1 MLDDKVNI
9 LLVDDQPAKLLTYQA
24 ILGDVGENLLTANN
38 ATEALELLLKNDVAV
53 VLIDV
58 YMPDID
64 GFQLAAMIRNHPRF
78 EKTALIFISAILL
91 TDVDRLRG
99 YEMGAVDYVPVPVIP
114 EVLRAKVKVFVEL
127 YRKTRQLEQLNRE
140 LEARVA
146 ERTAAL
152 GASTRQLRQTERL
165 RSLALAAGQMG
176 SWEWNVARGSTAWD
190 QGQCEIFGVDPS
202 TFVPTVDS
210 VRPLIKPGDFEL
222 LERAFRKLS
231 KNANT
236 FQTEFRVQRPNGD
249 VRWCTG
255 TAIANFDEQGRLIW
269 LSGVTADITERK
281 RAEERQILL
290 AEEVDH
296 RARNVVAVVQSIM
309 RLTRADTID
318 DYIGALDG
326 RIGALSNAHRL
337 LASSRWEGADLN
349 RLVDEEFAPYR
360 AGGKERVSVR
370 GPVVVL
376 PPATAQ
382 TIALALHE
390 LATNAAK
397 YGALSKEAGHVDL
410 TWRLS
415 DGRLEL
421 SWKESDGPQIVPP
434 NRRGYGSRA
443 IVAGIERQLG
453 GIVNFDWKTNGL
465 HCTLSVPHDPNKES
479 LRRVQIELSHT
490 ESAPSQD
497 ADPND
502 KRVLL
507 VEDEPLVSMMLAD
520 MLAAF
525 GHKVDGPYNRFSD
538 AMLAAK
544 SNNLQAGIL
553 DVNLG
558 GEKTYAVADILTNR
572 KIPFA
577 FVTGY
582 GPDTIVSEF
591 SHAPVLQKPIEAAK
605 LHALLQQIVRW
616 SPPRQLE
623 RRAPKRVVSALTT
636 TDKTNKKT
644 P

>member
-1 MLDDKVNI
+1 MSEGRVNI
-9 LLVDDQPAKLLTYQA
+9 LLVDDQPAKLLTYRT
-24 ILGDVGENLLTANN
+24 ILEDVGENLLSASN
-38 ATEALELLLKNDVAV
+38 ATEALELLLRHDVAV

-127 YRKTRQLEQLNRE
+127 FRKTRQLEQLNKG

-152 GASTRQLRQTERL
+152 AASTLQLRQSERM

-176 SWEWNVARGSTAWD
+176 SWEWNVSRGSIIWD
-190 QGQCEIFGVDPS
+190 QGQCEIFGVDRS
-202 TFVPTVDS
+202 TFVPTLDS
-210 VRPLIKPGDFEL
+210 VRPLINPEDFEL
-222 LERAFRKLS
+222 LERAFRKIT
-231 KNANT
+231 KATNT
-236 FQTEFRVQRPNGD
+236 FQTEFRVLRPNGD

-255 TAIANFDEQGRLIW
+255 TAAANFDEAGRLVW
-269 LSGVTADITERK
+269 LSGVTADITDRK

-309 RLTRADTID
+309 RLTRADSID
-318 DYIGALDG
+318 EYIGALDG

-337 LASSRWEGADLN
+337 LAGSRWEGADLH
-349 RLVDEEFAPYR
+349 RLVEEEFAPYR
-360 AGGKERVSVR
+360 ASGNERVR
-370 GPVVVL
+370 AGGPIVLL

-397 YGALSKEAGHVDL
+397 YGALSVDPGYVDL
-410 TWRLS
+410 SWRTEAEK
-415 DGRLEL
+415 LEL
-421 SWKESDGPQIVPP
+421 VWTESGGPQISPP
-434 NRRGYGSRA
+434 ERRGYGSRA

-453 GIVNFDWKTNGL
+453 GLVNFDWQADGL
-465 HCTLSVPHDPNKES
+465 RCTLCVPHEGN
-479 LRRVQIELSHT
+479 
-490 ESAPSQD
+490 AD
-497 ADPND
+497 ARNSFKPQLDVTVPLAADAGD

-520 MLAAF
+520 MLSAF
-525 GHKVDGPYNRFSD
+525 GHKVDGPYSRFSD
-538 AMLAAK
+538 AILAAK
-544 SNNLQAGIL
+544 TGNLQAGIL

-558 GEKTYAVADILTNR
+558 GEKTYAVADILTDR

-582 GPDTIVSEF
+582 GPDSIVSAF

-605 LHALLQQIVRW
+605 LHALLQQIVR
-616 SPPRQLE
+616 
-623 RRAPKRVVSALTT
+623 
-636 TDKTNKKT
+636 
-644 P
+644 

>member
-1 MLDDKVNI
+1 MLVDKVNI

-24 ILGDVGENLLTANN
+24 ILGEIGENLLTANN
-38 ATEALELLLKNDVAV
+38 ATEALELLLKNDIAV

-152 GASTRQLRQTERL
+152 AASTRQLRQSERL

-176 SWEWNVARGSTAWD
+176 SWEWNVARGRTTWD
-190 QGQCEIFGVDPS
+190 HGQCEIFGVDRS

-210 VRPLIKPGDFEL
+210 VRPLINPDDFEL

-236 FQTEFRVQRPNGD
+236 FQTEFRVRRSNGEI
-249 VRWCTG
+249 RWCAG
-255 TAIANFDEQGRLIW
+255 TAIANFDERDRLTW

-309 RLTRADTID
+309 RLTRAESID

-326 RIGALSNAHRL
+326 RISALSNAHRL
-337 LASSRWEGADLN
+337 LAGSRWEGADLN

-360 AGGKERVSVR
+360 AGGKDRVSAR
-370 GPVVVL
+370 GPVVML

-397 YGALSKEAGHVDL
+397 YGALSTETGRVDL
-410 TWRLS
+410 TWRLEG
-415 DGRLEL
+415 GRLEL
-421 SWKESDGPQIVPP
+421 SWMESDGPQITPP

-453 GIVNFDWKTNGL
+453 GMVQFDWQTNGL
-465 HCTLSVPHDPNKES
+465 RCTLSIPHDPSKES
-479 LRRVQIELSHT
+479 FRRAPIDLGQT
-490 ESAPSQD
+490 EGAPAQD
-497 ADPND
+497 TDPNE

-520 MLAAF
+520 MLSAF
-525 GHKVDGPYNRFSD
+525 GHKVDGPYNRFTD
-538 AMLAAK
+538 AILAAK

-558 GEKTYAVADILTNR
+558 GEKTYAVADILANR

-591 SHAPVLQKPIEAAK
+591 SHAPVLQKPVEAAK
-605 LHALLQQIVRW
+605 LHALLQQIVR
-616 SPPRQLE
+616 
-623 RRAPKRVVSALTT
+623 
-636 TDKTNKKT
+636 
-644 P
+644 

>member
-1 MLDDKVNI
+1 MLEDKVNI

-24 ILGDVGENLLTANN
+24 ILGEVGENLLSANN

-152 GASTRQLRQTERL
+152 AASTRQLRQSERL

-176 SWEWNVARGSTAWD
+176 SWEWNIARGRTTWD
-190 QGQCEIFGVDPS
+190 HGQCEIFGVDRS
-202 TFVPTVDS
+202 TFVPTVNS
-210 VRPLIKPGDFEL
+210 VRPLINPDDFDL

-236 FQTEFRVQRPNGD
+236 FQTEFRVRRPNGE

-255 TAIANFDEQGRLIW
+255 TAIANFDERDRLTW

-309 RLTRADTID
+309 RLTRAESID

-326 RIGALSNAHRL
+326 RISALSNAHRL
-337 LASSRWEGADLN
+337 LAGSRWEGADLN
-349 RLVDEEFAPYR
+349 RLVAEEFAPYR
-360 AGGKERVSVR
+360 AGGKDRVSAR
-370 GPVVVL
+370 GPVVLL

-397 YGALSKEAGHVDL
+397 YGALSTETGRVDL
-410 TWRLS
+410 TWRL
-415 DGRLEL
+415 DGGRLEL
-421 SWKESDGPQIVPP
+421 SWMESDGPQISPP

-453 GIVNFDWKTNGL
+453 GIVQFDWQTSGL
-465 HCTLSVPHDPNKES
+465 RCTLSVPHDPSKES
-479 LRRVQIELSHT
+479 FRRAPIDLGQT
-490 ESAPSQD
+490 EGAPAQD
-497 ADPND
+497 ADPNE

-520 MLAAF
+520 MLSAF
-525 GHKVDGPYNRFSD
+525 GHKVDGPYNRFTD
-538 AMLAAK
+538 AILAAK
-544 SNNLQAGIL
+544 SNNLRAGIL

-558 GEKTYAVADILTNR
+558 GEKTYAVADILATR

-605 LHALLQQIVRW
+605 LHALLQQIVR
-616 SPPRQLE
+616 
-623 RRAPKRVVSALTT
+623 
-636 TDKTNKKT
+636 
-644 P
+644 

>member
-1 MLDDKVNI
+1 MDDKVNI
-9 LLVDDQPAKLLTYQA
+9 LLVDDQPGKLLTYQT
-24 ILGDVGENLLTANN
+24 ILADVGENLLSANN
-38 ATEALELLLKNDVAV
+38 ATEALELLLKHDVAV

-127 YRKTRQLEQLNRE
+127 FRKTRQLEQLNRE

-152 GASTRQLRQTERL
+152 GASTFQLRQSERL

-176 SWEWNVARGSTAWD
+176 TWEWSIARGSVTWD
-190 QGQCEIFGVDPS
+190 QGQCEIFGVDPH
-202 TFVPTVDS
+202 TFVPTLAS
-210 VRPLIKPGDFEL
+210 VQPLINAEDFEL
-222 LERAFRKLS
+222 LVRAFRKVT
-231 KNANT
+231 KEANT
-236 FQTEFRVQRPNGD
+236 FQTEFRVRRPTGE
-249 VRWCTG
+249 VRWCAG
-255 TAIANFDEQGRLIW
+255 TAAAIFDETGRLIW
-269 LSGVTADITERK
+269 LSGVTTDITERK

-309 RLTRADTID
+309 RLTRAESID
-318 DYIGALDG
+318 EYIGALDG

-337 LASSRWEGADLN
+337 LASSRWEGADLT
-349 RLVDEEFAPYR
+349 RLAEEEFAPYR
-360 AGGKERVSVR
+360 AAGHERVSTS
-370 GPVVVL
+370 GPGILL

-397 YGALSKEAGHVDL
+397 YGALSNDPGRVDV
-410 TWRLS
+410 TWRIDS
-415 DGRLEL
+415 GKLEVV
-421 SWKESDGPQIVPP
+421 WVESDGPKISTPT
-434 NRRGYGSRA
+434 RRGYGSRA
-443 IVAGIERQLG
+443 IIAGIERQLG
-453 GIVNFDWKTNGL
+453 GVVNFDWRADGL
-465 HCTLSVPHDPNKES
+465 RCTLSVPHDGNMDSSKRQPFDTQS
-479 LRRVQIELSHT
+479 LDGAILPT
-490 ESAPSQD
+490 TT
-497 ADPND
+497 DPND

-520 MLAAF
+520 MLSAF
-525 GHKVDGPYNRFSD
+525 GHKVDGPYSRFSD
-538 AMLAAK
+538 AVIAAK

-558 GEKTYAVADILTNR
+558 GEKTYAVADILTDR

-582 GPDTIVSEF
+582 GPDTIVSAF
-591 SHAPVLQKPIEAAK
+591 AHAPVLQKPIEAAK
-605 LHALLQQIVRW
+605 LHALLQQIVR
-616 SPPRQLE
+616 
-623 RRAPKRVVSALTT
+623 
-636 TDKTNKKT
+636 
-644 P
+644 

>member
-1 MLDDKVNI
+1 MLEDKVNI

-24 ILGDVGENLLTANN
+24 ILGDVGENLLTASN

-99 YEMGAVDYVPVPVIP
+99 YAMGAVDYVPVPVIP

-152 GASTRQLRQTERL
+152 AASTRQLRQSERL

-176 SWEWNVARGSTAWD
+176 SWEWNLTRGSTVWD

-210 VRPLIKPGDFEL
+210 VRPLINPGDFEL
-222 LERAFRKLS
+222 LVRAFRKLS
-231 KNANT
+231 KTANT
-236 FQTEFRVQRPNGD
+236 FQTEFRVIRPNGE

-255 TAIANFDEQGRLIW
+255 TAIASFDEAERLIW
-269 LSGVTADITERK
+269 LSGVTVDITDRK

-309 RLTRADTID
+309 RLTRAETID
-318 DYIGALDG
+318 DYIRALDG

-337 LASSRWEGADLN
+337 LANSRWEGADLN

-360 AGGKERVSVR
+360 AGGRERASAC

-376 PPATAQ
+376 PPANAQ

-397 YGALSKEAGHVDL
+397 YGALSAESGRVNLSWRMEA
-410 TWRLS
+410 
-415 DGRLEL
+415 GRLEL
-421 SWKESDGPQIVPP
+421 LWEESGGPSITPP
-434 NRRGYGSRA
+434 SRRGYGSRA

-453 GIVNFDWKTNGL
+453 GAVKFDWRTSGL
-465 HCTLSVPHDPNKES
+465 RCTLSVPHDPSKES
-479 LRRVQIELSHT
+479 FRRAPVDQIDG
-490 ESAPSQD
+490 APMPDISV
-497 ADPND
+497 DPED

-520 MLAAF
+520 LLSAF
-525 GHKVDGPYNRFSD
+525 GHKVDGPYSRFSD
-538 AMLAAK
+538 AILAAQ

-558 GEKTYAVADILTNR
+558 GEKTYAVADILANR

-582 GPDTIVSEF
+582 GPDSILSQF
-591 SHAPVLQKPIEAAK
+591 SQAPVLQKPIEAAK
-605 LHALLQQIVRW
+605 LHALLQQIVR
-616 SPPRQLE
+616 
-623 RRAPKRVVSALTT
+623 
-636 TDKTNKKT
+636 
-644 P
+644 

>member
-1 MLDDKVNI
+1 MLEDKVNI

-24 ILGDVGENLLTANN
+24 ILGEVGENLLSANN

-152 GASTRQLRQTERL
+152 AASTRQLRQNERL

-176 SWEWNVARGSTAWD
+176 SWEWNIARGRTTWD
-190 QGQCEIFGVDPS
+190 HGQCEIFGVDRS

-210 VRPLIKPGDFEL
+210 VRPLINPDDFEL

-236 FQTEFRVQRPNGD
+236 FQTEFRVRRPNGD

-255 TAIANFDEQGRLIW
+255 TAIANFDERDRLTW

-326 RIGALSNAHRL
+326 RIGALSSAHRL

-410 TWRLS
+410 TWRFS
-415 DGRLEL
+415 DGRLEM

-453 GIVNFDWKTNGL
+453 GIVNFDWKANGL

-479 LRRVQIELSHT
+479 LRRVLIEPSHT

-558 GEKTYAVADILTNR
+558 GEKTYAVADILATR

-605 LHALLQQIVRW
+605 LHALLQQIVR
-616 SPPRQLE
+616 
-623 RRAPKRVVSALTT
+623 
-636 TDKTNKKT
+636 
-644 P
+644 

>member
-1 MLDDKVNI
+1 MSDDKVNI

-24 ILGDVGENLLTANN
+24 ILADVGENLLSASN

-127 YRKTRQLEQLNRE
+127 YRKKQQLEQLNRE

-146 ERTAAL
+146 ERTAELA
-152 GASTRQLRQTERL
+152 ASTLQLRQSERL

-176 SWEWNVARGSTAWD
+176 SWEWNVARSSPVLWD
-190 QGQCEIFGVDPS
+190 HGQCEIFGVDPS
-202 TFVPTVDS
+202 TFVPTMES
-210 VRPLIKPGDFEL
+210 VRPLINPDDFEL
-222 LERAFRKLS
+222 LVRAFRKVS
-231 KNANT
+231 KDANT
-236 FQTEFRVQRPNGD
+236 FQTEFRVRRLNGEI
-249 VRWCTG
+249 RWCTG
-255 TAIANFDEQGRLIW
+255 TAAASFDEQGRLIW
-269 LSGVTADITERK
+269 LSGVTADITDRK

-309 RLTRADTID
+309 RLTRAESID
-318 DYIGALDG
+318 EYISALDG
-326 RIGALSNAHRL
+326 RVGALSNAHRL

-349 RLVDEEFAPYR
+349 RLVEEEFAPYR
-360 AGGKERVSVR
+360 ASGSERVSTR
-370 GPVVVL
+370 GPIVLL

-397 YGALSKEAGHVDL
+397 YGALSNEHGRVDL
-410 TWRLS
+410 SWRTEP
-415 DGRLEL
+415 GKLEL
-421 SWKESDGPQIVPP
+421 IWVELGGPEITPP
-434 NRRGYGSRA
+434 NRGGYGSRA

-453 GIVNFDWKTNGL
+453 GIVDFDWQAGGL
-465 HCTLSVPHDPNKES
+465 RCTLSLPHDPTNEFSKRP
-479 LRRVQIELSHT
+479 LQRQVDDATT
-490 ESAPSQD
+490 EFAATNPH
-497 ADPND
+497 D

-520 MLAAF
+520 MLSAF
-525 GHKVDGPYNRFSD
+525 GHKVDGPYSRFND
-538 AMLAAK
+538 AILAAK

-558 GEKTYAVADILTNR
+558 GEKTYAVANILTDR

-582 GPDTIVSEF
+582 GPDSIVSAF
-591 SHAPVLQKPIEAAK
+591 AHAPVLQKPIEAAK
-605 LHALLQQIVRW
+605 LHALLQQIVR
-616 SPPRQLE
+616 
-623 RRAPKRVVSALTT
+623 
-636 TDKTNKKT
+636 
-644 P
+644 

>member
-1 MLDDKVNI
+1 MSDDKVNI
-9 LLVDDQPAKLLTYQA
+9 LLVDDQPAKLLTYRT
-24 ILGDVGENLLTANN
+24 ILEDVGENLLSASN
-38 ATEALELLLKNDVAV
+38 ATEALELLLRHDVAV

-127 YRKTRQLEQLNRE
+127 FRKTRQLEQLNKG

-152 GASTRQLRQTERL
+152 ASSTLQLRQSERM

-176 SWEWNVARGSTAWD
+176 SWEWNVARGSIVWD

-202 TFVPTVDS
+202 TFVPTLES
-210 VRPLIKPGDFEL
+210 IQPLINPEDFEL
-222 LERAFRKLS
+222 LDRSFRKIT
-231 KNANT
+231 KTTNT
-236 FQTEFRVQRPNGD
+236 FQTEFRVLRPNGD

-255 TAIANFDEQGRLIW
+255 TAAASFDEMGRPIW
-269 LSGVTADITERK
+269 LSGVTSDITERK

-309 RLTRADTID
+309 RLTRADSID
-318 DYIGALDG
+318 EYIGALDG

-337 LASSRWEGADLN
+337 LAGSRWEGADLT
-349 RLVDEEFAPYR
+349 RLVEEEFAPYR
-360 AGGKERVSVR
+360 ASGNERVKSR
-370 GPVVVL
+370 GPNILL

-397 YGALSKEAGHVDL
+397 YGALSVDPGYVEL
-410 TWRLS
+410 TWQTEP
-415 DGRLEL
+415 GKLEL
-421 SWKESDGPQIVPP
+421 VWTESGGPQIGPP
-434 NRRGYGSRA
+434 DRRGYGSRA

-453 GIVNFDWKTNGL
+453 GLVNFDWQASGL
-465 HCTLSVPHDPNKES
+465 RCTLCVPHEDTSDPSKRNVFKTHLDVPLQVAS
-479 LRRVQIELSHT
+479 DVG
-490 ESAPSQD
+490 
-497 ADPND
+497 D

-520 MLAAF
+520 MLSAF
-525 GHKVDGPYNRFSD
+525 GHKVDGPYSRFSD

-544 SNNLQAGIL
+544 TSNLQAGIL

-558 GEKTYAVADILTNR
+558 GEKTYAVADILTDR

-582 GPDTIVSEF
+582 GPDSIVSAF

-605 LHALLQQIVRW
+605 LHALLQQIVR
-616 SPPRQLE
+616 
-623 RRAPKRVVSALTT
+623 
-636 TDKTNKKT
+636 
-644 P
+644 

>member
-1 MLDDKVNI
+1 MPDDKVNI
-9 LLVDDQPAKLLTYQA
+9 LLVDDQPAKLLTYRT
-24 ILGDVGENLLTANN
+24 ILEDVGENLLSASN

-127 YRKTRQLEQLNRE
+127 FRKTRQLEQLNRE

-146 ERTAAL
+146 ERTAELA
-152 GASTRQLRQTERL
+152 ASTRQLRQSERL

-176 SWEWNVARGSTAWD
+176 SWEWNVTRDSTVWD
-190 QGQCEIFGVDPS
+190 QGLCDIFGVDPS
-202 TFVPTVDS
+202 TFVPTMES
-210 VRPLIKPGDFEL
+210 VRPLINPEDLEL
-222 LERAFRKLS
+222 LVRAFRNVTKD
-231 KNANT
+231 ANT
-236 FQTEFRVQRPNGD
+236 FQTEFRVLRPNGD

-255 TAIANFDEQGRLIW
+255 TAAASFDDSGRLIW
-269 LSGVTADITERK
+269 ISGVIADITERK

-309 RLTRADTID
+309 RLTRADTIE
-318 DYIGALDG
+318 DYIGTLDG

-337 LASSRWEGADLN
+337 LAGSRWEGADLT
-349 RLVDEEFAPYR
+349 RLVEEEFAPYR
-360 AGGKERVSVR
+360 AAGNERVSTR
-370 GPVVVL
+370 GPAVLL

-397 YGALSKEAGHVDL
+397 YGALSTDAGRVDL
-410 TWRLS
+410 TWQTKL
-415 DGRLEL
+415 GKLEL
-421 SWKESDGPQIVPP
+421 VWAESGGPEIALPD
-434 NRRGYGSRA
+434 RRGYGSRA
-443 IVAGIERQLG
+443 IIAGIERQLG
-453 GIVNFDWKTNGL
+453 GLVNFDWHASGL
-465 HCTLSVPHDPNKES
+465 RCTLCVPHDGNME
-479 LRRVQIELSHT
+479 
-490 ESAPSQD
+490 PSKRHAFETQFD
-497 ADPND
+497 GVPVPAVALDPDD

-520 MLAAF
+520 MLSDF
-525 GHKVDGPYNRFSD
+525 GHKVDGPYNRVSD
-538 AMLAAK
+538 AILAAK

-558 GEKTYAVADILTNR
+558 GEKTYVVADILTDR
-572 KIPFA
+572 KIPFV

-582 GPDTIVSEF
+582 GPDSIVPAFAHS
-591 SHAPVLQKPIEAAK
+591 PVLQKPIEAAK
-605 LHALLQQIVRW
+605 LHALLQQIVR
-616 SPPRQLE
+616 
-623 RRAPKRVVSALTT
+623 
-636 TDKTNKKT
+636 
-644 P
+644 

>member
-1 MLDDKVNI
+1 MLNEKVNI
-9 LLVDDQPAKLLTYQA
+9 LLVDDQPAKLLTYRT
-24 ILGDVGENLLTANN
+24 ILEDVGENLLSANN
-38 ATEALELLLKNDVAV
+38 ATEALELLLKHDVAV

-127 YRKTRQLEQLNRE
+127 FRKTRQLEQLNKG

-146 ERTAAL
+146 ERTAELA
-152 GASTRQLRQTERL
+152 ASTLQLRQSERL

-176 SWEWNVARGSTAWD
+176 SWEWNVARGTTVWD
-190 QGQCEIFGVDPS
+190 QGQCEIFGVPS
-202 TFVPTVDS
+202 TFVPTLES
-210 VRPLIKPGDFEL
+210 VQPLINPQDFEL
-222 LERAFRKLS
+222 LVRAFRKATKES
-231 KNANT
+231 NT
-236 FQTEFRVQRPNGD
+236 FQTEFRVLRPNGE

-255 TAIANFDEQGRLIW
+255 TAAASFNESGRLIW

-309 RLTRADTID
+309 RLTRADSIEE
-318 DYIGALDG
+318 YIAALDG

-337 LASSRWEGADLN
+337 LAGSRWEGADLN
-349 RLVDEEFAPYR
+349 RLVEEEFAPYR
-360 AGGKERVSVR
+360 AAGNERVSAQ
-370 GPVVVL
+370 GPIVLL

-390 LATNAAK
+390 LATNAGK
-397 YGALSKEAGHVDL
+397 YGALSSGAGRVKL
-410 TWRLS
+410 TWRTKS
-415 DGRLEL
+415 GQVEL
-421 SWKESDGPQIVPP
+421 VWAEHDGPKITTPSQQ
-434 NRRGYGSRA
+434 GYGSRA

-453 GIVNFDWKTNGL
+453 GMVNFDWQESGL
-465 HCTLSVPHDPNKES
+465 RCTLCVPYEGNELLKRHPFAP
-479 LRRVQIELSHT
+479 RQIDGV
-490 ESAPSQD
+490 PSQTV
-497 ADPND
+497 ASGIDPD
-502 KRVLL
+502 EKRVLL

-520 MLAAF
+520 MLSAF
-525 GHKVDGPYNRFSD
+525 GHKVDGPYSRFSD
-538 AMLAAK
+538 AILAAK
-544 SNNLQAGIL
+544 TNNLQAGIL

-558 GEKTYAVADILTNR
+558 GEKTYAVADILANR
-572 KIPFA
+572 NIPFA

-582 GPDTIVSEF
+582 GPDSIVSAF

-605 LHALLQQIVRW
+605 LHALLQQIVR
-616 SPPRQLE
+616 
-623 RRAPKRVVSALTT
+623 
-636 TDKTNKKT
+636 
-644 P
+644 

>member
-24 ILGDVGENLLTANN
+24 ILEDVGENLLTANN

-127 YRKTRQLEQLNRE
+127 YRKSRQLEQLNRE

-152 GASTRQLRQTERL
+152 AASTRQLRQTERL

-176 SWEWNVARGSTAWD
+176 SWEWNVTRGSTVWD

-210 VRPLIKPGDFEL
+210 VRPLINPGDFEL

-231 KNANT
+231 KTANT
-236 FQTEFRVQRPNGD
+236 FQTEFRVLRPTGD

-255 TAIANFDEQGRLIW
+255 TAIANFDEQDRLIW

-309 RLTRADTID
+309 RLTRADSID

-337 LASSRWEGADLN
+337 LAGSRWEGADLN

-360 AGGKERVSVR
+360 AGGKERVSVG

-397 YGALSKEAGHVDL
+397 YGALSSDTGRVAL
-410 TWRLS
+410 TWRVE

-421 SWKESDGPQIVPP
+421 SWTESDGPEIVPP

-453 GIVNFDWKTNGL
+453 GIVKFDWRTSGL
-465 HCTLSVPHDPNKES
+465 RCTLSVPHDPSKES
-479 LRRVQIELSHT
+479 FRRVAIDLSHT
-490 ESAPSQD
+490 EGTPAQD

-520 MLAAF
+520 MLLAF
-525 GHKVDGPYNRFSD
+525 GHKVDGPYSRFSD
-538 AMLAAK
+538 AILAAK

-558 GEKTYAVADILTNR
+558 GEKTYAVADILATR

-605 LHALLQQIVRW
+605 LHALLQQIVR
-616 SPPRQLE
+616 
-623 RRAPKRVVSALTT
+623 
-636 TDKTNKKT
+636 
-644 P
+644 

>member
-1 MLDDKVNI
+1 MPDDKVNI
-9 LLVDDQPAKLLTYQA
+9 LLVDDLPAKLLTYRT
-24 ILGDVGENLLTANN
+24 ILEDLGENLLSASN

-78 EKTALIFISAILL
+78 EKMALIFISAILL

-127 YRKTRQLEQLNRE
+127 FRKTRQLEQLNRE

-146 ERTAAL
+146 ERTAELA
-152 GASTRQLRQTERL
+152 ASTRQLRQSERL

-176 SWEWNVARGSTAWD
+176 SWEWNVTRDLTVWD
-190 QGQCEIFGVDPS
+190 QGLCDIFGVDPS
-202 TFVPTVDS
+202 TFVPTMES
-210 VRPLIKPGDFEL
+210 VRPLIDPEDLEL
-222 LERAFRKLS
+222 LVRAIRKVT
-231 KNANT
+231 KDANT
-236 FQTEFRVQRPNGD
+236 FQTEFRVLRPNGD

-255 TAIANFDEQGRLIW
+255 TAAASFDDSGRLIW
-269 LSGVTADITERK
+269 ISGVIADITERK
-281 RAEERQILL
+281 RAEDRQILL

-309 RLTRADTID
+309 RLTRADTIE

-337 LASSRWEGADLN
+337 LAGSRWEGADLT
-349 RLVDEEFAPYR
+349 RLVEEEFAPYR
-360 AGGKERVSVR
+360 AAGNERVSTR
-370 GPVVVL
+370 GPVVLL

-397 YGALSKEAGHVDL
+397 YGALSIDAGRVDL
-410 TWRLS
+410 TWQTES
-415 DGRLEL
+415 GKLEL
-421 SWKESDGPQIVPP
+421 VWAESGGPEIALPD
-434 NRRGYGSRA
+434 RRGYGSRA
-443 IVAGIERQLG
+443 IIAGIERQLG
-453 GIVNFDWKTNGL
+453 GLVNFEWQASGL
-465 HCTLSVPHDPNKES
+465 RCTLCVPHDGNME
-479 LRRVQIELSHT
+479 
-490 ESAPSQD
+490 PSNRHAFKTQQFD
-497 ADPND
+497 GVPVPAVALDPDD

-520 MLAAF
+520 MLSAF
-525 GHKVDGPYNRFSD
+525 GHKVDGPYHRFSD
-538 AMLAAK
+538 AILAAK

-553 DVNLG
+553 DVNLA
-558 GEKTYAVADILTNR
+558 GEKTYAVADILTDR

-582 GPDTIVSEF
+582 GPDSIIPAF
-591 SHAPVLQKPIEAAK
+591 AHAPLLQKPIEAAK
-605 LHALLQQIVRW
+605 LHALLQQIVR
-616 SPPRQLE
+616 
-623 RRAPKRVVSALTT
+623 
-636 TDKTNKKT
+636 
-644 P
+644 

>member
-1 MLDDKVNI
+1 MSDDKVNI
-9 LLVDDQPAKLLTYQA
+9 LLVDDQPAKLLTYRT
-24 ILGDVGENLLTANN
+24 ILEDVGENLLSASN
-38 ATEALELLLKNDVAV
+38 ATEALELLLRHDVAV

-127 YRKTRQLEQLNRE
+127 FRKTRQLEQLNKG

-152 GASTRQLRQTERL
+152 ASSTLQLRQSERM

-176 SWEWNVARGSTAWD
+176 SWEWNVARGSIVWD

-202 TFVPTVDS
+202 TFVPTLES
-210 VRPLIKPGDFEL
+210 IQPLINPEDFEL
-222 LERAFRKLS
+222 LDRSFRKIT
-231 KNANT
+231 KTTNT
-236 FQTEFRVQRPNGD
+236 FQTEFRVLRPNGD

-255 TAIANFDEQGRLIW
+255 TAAASFDEMGRPIW
-269 LSGVTADITERK
+269 LSGVTSDITERK

-309 RLTRADTID
+309 RLTRADSID

-337 LASSRWEGADLN
+337 LAGSRWEGADLT
-349 RLVDEEFAPYR
+349 RLVEEEFAPYR
-360 AGGKERVSVR
+360 ASGNERVKSR
-370 GPVVVL
+370 GPNVLL

-397 YGALSKEAGHVDL
+397 YGALSVDPGYVEL
-410 TWRLS
+410 TWQTEP
-415 DGRLEL
+415 GKLEL
-421 SWKESDGPQIVPP
+421 VWTESGGPQIGPP
-434 NRRGYGSRA
+434 DRRGYGSRA

-453 GIVNFDWKTNGL
+453 GLVNFDWQASGL
-465 HCTLSVPHDPNKES
+465 RCTLCVPHEDTSDPSKRNVFKTHLDVPLQVAS
-479 LRRVQIELSHT
+479 DVG
-490 ESAPSQD
+490 
-497 ADPND
+497 D

-520 MLAAF
+520 MLSAF
-525 GHKVDGPYNRFSD
+525 GHKVDGPYSRFSD

-544 SNNLQAGIL
+544 TSNLQAGIL

-558 GEKTYAVADILTNR
+558 GEKTYAVADILTDR

-582 GPDTIVSEF
+582 GPDSIVSAF

-605 LHALLQQIVRW
+605 LHALLQQIVR
-616 SPPRQLE
+616 
-623 RRAPKRVVSALTT
+623 
-636 TDKTNKKT
+636 
-644 P
+644 

>member
-24 ILGDVGENLLTANN
+24 ILGDVGENLLTASN

-152 GASTRQLRQTERL
+152 AASTRQLRQSERL

-190 QGQCEIFGVDPS
+190 QGQCDIFGVDPA

-210 VRPLIKPGDFEL
+210 VRPLISPGDFEL

-236 FQTEFRVQRPNGD
+236 FQTEFRVLRPNGD

-255 TAIANFDEQGRLIW
+255 TAIANFDEQGRLVW
-269 LSGVTADITERK
+269 LSGVVVDITERK

-309 RLTRADTID
+309 RLTRAETID

-326 RIGALSNAHRL
+326 RISALSNAHRL

-397 YGALSKEAGHVDL
+397 YGALSSDAGRVDL

-421 SWKESDGPQIVPP
+421 SWHESDGPQIEPP
-434 NRRGYGSRA
+434 SRRGYGSRA

-453 GIVNFDWKTNGL
+453 GIVKFDWQANGL
-465 HCTLSVPHDPNKES
+465 RCTLSVPHDPNKES
-479 LRRVQIELSHT
+479 LRRILIDLGQT
-490 ESAPSQD
+490 EGGPAQD

-558 GEKTYAVADILTNR
+558 GEKTYAVADILANR

-605 LHALLQQIVRW
+605 LHALLQQIVR
-616 SPPRQLE
+616 
-623 RRAPKRVVSALTT
+623 
-636 TDKTNKKT
+636 
-644 P
+644 

>member
-1 MLDDKVNI
+1 MSDDKVNI
-9 LLVDDQPAKLLTYQA
+9 LLVDDQPAKLLTYRT
-24 ILGDVGENLLTANN
+24 ILEDVGENLLSASN
-38 ATEALELLLKNDVAV
+38 ATEALELLLRHDVAV

-127 YRKTRQLEQLNRE
+127 FRKTRQLEQLNKG

-152 GASTRQLRQTERL
+152 ASSTLQLRQSERM

-176 SWEWNVARGSTAWD
+176 SWEWNVARGSIVWD

-202 TFVPTVDS
+202 TFVPTLES
-210 VRPLIKPGDFEL
+210 IQPLINPEDFEL
-222 LERAFRKLS
+222 LDRSFRKIT
-231 KNANT
+231 KTTNT
-236 FQTEFRVQRPNGD
+236 FQTEFRVLRPNGD

-255 TAIANFDEQGRLIW
+255 TAAASFDEMGRPIW
-269 LSGVTADITERK
+269 LSGVTSDITERK

-309 RLTRADTID
+309 RLTRADSID
-318 DYIGALDG
+318 EYIGALDG

-337 LASSRWEGADLN
+337 LAGSRWEGADLT
-349 RLVDEEFAPYR
+349 RLVEEEFAPYR
-360 AGGKERVSVR
+360 ASGNERVKSR
-370 GPVVVL
+370 GPNVLL

-397 YGALSKEAGHVDL
+397 YGALSVDPGYVEL
-410 TWRLS
+410 TWQTEP
-415 DGRLEL
+415 GKLEL
-421 SWKESDGPQIVPP
+421 VWTESGGPQIGPP
-434 NRRGYGSRA
+434 DRRGYGSRA

-453 GIVNFDWKTNGL
+453 GLVNFDWQASGL
-465 HCTLSVPHDPNKES
+465 RCTLCVPHEDTSDPSKRNVFKTHLDVPLQVAS
-479 LRRVQIELSHT
+479 DVG
-490 ESAPSQD
+490 
-497 ADPND
+497 D

-520 MLAAF
+520 MLSAF
-525 GHKVDGPYNRFSD
+525 GHKVDGPYSRFSD

-544 SNNLQAGIL
+544 TSNLQAGIL

-558 GEKTYAVADILTNR
+558 GEKTYAVADILTDR

-582 GPDTIVSEF
+582 GPDSIVSAF

-605 LHALLQQIVRW
+605 LHALLQQIVR
-616 SPPRQLE
+616 
-623 RRAPKRVVSALTT
+623 
-636 TDKTNKKT
+636 
-644 P
+644 

>member
-1 MLDDKVNI
+1 MSEGRVNI
-9 LLVDDQPAKLLTYQA
+9 LLVDDQPAKLLTYRT
-24 ILGDVGENLLTANN
+24 ILEDVGENLLSASN
-38 ATEALELLLKNDVAV
+38 ATEALELLLRHDVAV

-127 YRKTRQLEQLNRE
+127 FRKTRQLEQLNKG

-152 GASTRQLRQTERL
+152 AASTLQLRQSERM

-176 SWEWNVARGSTAWD
+176 SWEWNVSRGSIIWD
-190 QGQCEIFGVDPS
+190 QGQCEIFGVDRS
-202 TFVPTVDS
+202 TFVPTLDS
-210 VRPLIKPGDFEL
+210 VRPLINPEDFEL
-222 LERAFRKLS
+222 LERAFRKIT
-231 KNANT
+231 KATNT
-236 FQTEFRVQRPNGD
+236 FQTEFRVLRPNGD

-255 TAIANFDEQGRLIW
+255 TAAANFDETGRLVW
-269 LSGVTADITERK
+269 LSGVTADITDRK

-309 RLTRADTID
+309 RLTRADSID
-318 DYIGALDG
+318 EYIGALDG

-337 LASSRWEGADLN
+337 LAGSRWEGADLH
-349 RLVDEEFAPYR
+349 RLVEEEFAPYR
-360 AGGKERVSVR
+360 ASGNERVR
-370 GPVVVL
+370 AGGPIVLL

-397 YGALSKEAGHVDL
+397 YGALSVDPGYVDL
-410 TWRLS
+410 SWRTEAEK
-415 DGRLEL
+415 LEL
-421 SWKESDGPQIVPP
+421 VWTESGGPQISPP
-434 NRRGYGSRA
+434 ERRGYGSRA

-453 GIVNFDWKTNGL
+453 GLVNFDWQADGL
-465 HCTLSVPHDPNKES
+465 RCTLCVPHEGN
-479 LRRVQIELSHT
+479 
-490 ESAPSQD
+490 AD
-497 ADPND
+497 ARNSFKPQLDVTVPLAADAGD

-520 MLAAF
+520 MLSAF
-525 GHKVDGPYNRFSD
+525 GHKVDGPYSRFSD
-538 AMLAAK
+538 AILAAK
-544 SNNLQAGIL
+544 TGNLQAGIL

-558 GEKTYAVADILTNR
+558 GEKTYAVADILTDL

-582 GPDTIVSEF
+582 GPDSIVSAF

-605 LHALLQQIVRW
+605 LHALLQQIVR
-616 SPPRQLE
+616 
-623 RRAPKRVVSALTT
+623 
-636 TDKTNKKT
+636 
-644 P
+644 

>member
-1 MLDDKVNI
+1 MLEDKVNI

-24 ILGDVGENLLTANN
+24 ILCDVGENLLSASN

-127 YRKTRQLEQLNRE
+127 FRKTQQLEQLNRE

-152 GASTRQLRQTERL
+152 ASSTRQLRQSERL

-176 SWEWNVARGSTAWD
+176 SWEWNVARGSTVWD
-190 QGQCEIFGVDPS
+190 QGQCEIFGVDR
-202 TFVPTVDS
+202 TFVPTLDS
-210 VRPLIKPGDFEL
+210 VRPLINQDDFEL
-222 LERAFRKLS
+222 LERAFRKVS
-231 KNANT
+231 KTANT
-236 FQTEFRVQRPNGD
+236 FQTEFRVRRPNGE

-255 TAIANFDEQGRLIW
+255 TAAASFDEQDRLIW
-269 LSGVTADITERK
+269 ISGVTADITERK

-309 RLTRADTID
+309 RLTRANSID
-318 DYIGALDG
+318 EYIGALDG

-337 LASSRWEGADLN
+337 LAGSRWEGADLN

-360 AGGKERVSVR
+360 AGGKVRVSAH
-370 GPVVVL
+370 GPVVLL
-376 PPATAQ
+376 PPPTAQ

-397 YGALSKEAGHVDL
+397 YGALSTDAGHVEL
-410 TWRLS
+410 TWQLEPNK
-415 DGRLEL
+415 LEL
-421 SWKESDGPQIVPP
+421 IWVETGGPLISPP
-434 NRRGYGSRA
+434 SRRGYGSRA

-453 GIVNFDWKTNGL
+453 GIVNFDWQPDGL
-465 HCTLSVPHDPNKES
+465 HCTLSVPHDVNKEAF
-479 LRRVQIELSHT
+479 RRTPIEVHGVDGGP
-490 ESAPSQD
+490 AQD
-497 ADPND
+497 AAVDPND

-520 MLAAF
+520 MLSAF
-525 GHKVDGPYNRFSD
+525 GHKVDGPYSRFSD
-538 AMLAAK
+538 AILAAK

-558 GEKTYAVADILTNR
+558 GEKTYAVADILANR

-582 GPDTIVSEF
+582 GPDTILTEF

-605 LHALLQQIVRW
+605 LHALLQQIVR
-616 SPPRQLE
+616 
-623 RRAPKRVVSALTT
+623 
-636 TDKTNKKT
+636 
-644 P
+644 

>member
-1 MLDDKVNI
+1 MLEDKVNI

-24 ILGDVGENLLTANN
+24 ILGEVGENLLSANN

-152 GASTRQLRQTERL
+152 AASTRQLRQSERL

-176 SWEWNVARGSTAWD
+176 SWEWNIARGRTTWD
-190 QGQCEIFGVDPS
+190 HGQCEIFGVDRS
-202 TFVPTVDS
+202 TFVPTVNS
-210 VRPLIKPGDFEL
+210 VRPLINPDDFDL

-236 FQTEFRVQRPNGD
+236 FQTEFRVRRPNGE

-255 TAIANFDEQGRLIW
+255 TAIANFDERDRLTW

-309 RLTRADTID
+309 RLTRAESID

-326 RIGALSNAHRL
+326 RISALSNAHRL
-337 LASSRWEGADLN
+337 LAGSRWEGADLN

-360 AGGKERVSVR
+360 AGGRDRVSAW
-370 GPVVVL
+370 GPVVLL

-397 YGALSKEAGHVDL
+397 YGALSTETGRVDL
-410 TWRLS
+410 TWRL
-415 DGRLEL
+415 DGGRLEL
-421 SWKESDGPQIVPP
+421 SWMESDGPQISPP

-453 GIVNFDWKTNGL
+453 GIVQFDWQTSGL
-465 HCTLSVPHDPNKES
+465 RCTLSVPHDPSKES
-479 LRRVQIELSHT
+479 FRRAPIDLGQT
-490 ESAPSQD
+490 EGAPAQD
-497 ADPND
+497 ADPNE

-520 MLAAF
+520 MLSAF
-525 GHKVDGPYNRFSD
+525 GHKVDGPYNRFTD
-538 AMLAAK
+538 AILAAK
-544 SNNLQAGIL
+544 SNNLRAGIL

-558 GEKTYAVADILTNR
+558 GEKTYAVADILATR

-582 GPDTIVSEF
+582 GPDAILSEF

-605 LHALLQQIVRW
+605 LHALLQQIVR
-616 SPPRQLE
+616 
-623 RRAPKRVVSALTT
+623 
-636 TDKTNKKT
+636 
-644 P
+644 

>member
-1 MLDDKVNI
+1 MSEGRVNI
-9 LLVDDQPAKLLTYQA
+9 LLVDDQPAKLLTYRT
-24 ILGDVGENLLTANN
+24 ILEDVGENLLSASN
-38 ATEALELLLKNDVAV
+38 ATEALELLLRHDVAV

-64 GFQLAAMIRNHPRF
+64 GFQLAEMIRNHPRF

-127 YRKTRQLEQLNRE
+127 FRKTRQLEQLNKG

-152 GASTRQLRQTERL
+152 AASTLQLRQSERM

-176 SWEWNVARGSTAWD
+176 SWEWNVSRGSIIWD

-202 TFVPTVDS
+202 TFVPTLDS
-210 VRPLIKPGDFEL
+210 VRPLINPEDFEL
-222 LERAFRKLS
+222 LERAFRKIT
-231 KNANT
+231 KATNT
-236 FQTEFRVQRPNGD
+236 FQTEFRVLRPNGD

-255 TAIANFDEQGRLIW
+255 TAAANFDETGRLVW
-269 LSGVTADITERK
+269 LSGVTADITDRK

-309 RLTRADTID
+309 RLTRADSID
-318 DYIGALDG
+318 EYIGALDG

-337 LASSRWEGADLN
+337 LAGSRWEGADLH
-349 RLVDEEFAPYR
+349 RLVEEEFAPYR
-360 AGGKERVSVR
+360 ASGNERVR
-370 GPVVVL
+370 AGGPIVLL

-397 YGALSKEAGHVDL
+397 YGALSVDPGYVDL
-410 TWRLS
+410 SWRTEAEK
-415 DGRLEL
+415 LEL
-421 SWKESDGPQIVPP
+421 VWTESGGPQISPP
-434 NRRGYGSRA
+434 ERRGYGSRA

-453 GIVNFDWKTNGL
+453 GLVNFDWQADGL
-465 HCTLSVPHDPNKES
+465 RCTLCVPHEGN
-479 LRRVQIELSHT
+479 
-490 ESAPSQD
+490 AD
-497 ADPND
+497 ARNSFKPQLDVTVPLAADAGD

-520 MLAAF
+520 MLSAF
-525 GHKVDGPYNRFSD
+525 GHKVDGPYSRFSD
-538 AMLAAK
+538 AILAAK
-544 SNNLQAGIL
+544 TGNLQAGIL

-558 GEKTYAVADILTNR
+558 GEKTYAVADILTDR

-582 GPDTIVSEF
+582 GPDSIVSAF

-605 LHALLQQIVRW
+605 LHALLQQIVR
-616 SPPRQLE
+616 
-623 RRAPKRVVSALTT
+623 
-636 TDKTNKKT
+636 
-644 P
+644 

>member
-1 MLDDKVNI
+1 MDDKVNI

-24 ILGDVGENLLTANN
+24 ILADVGENLLSASN

-127 YRKTRQLEQLNRE
+127 YRKKRQLEQLNRE
-140 LEARVA
+140 LEARVV
-146 ERTAAL
+146 ERTAELA
-152 GASTRQLRQTERL
+152 ASTLQLRQSERL

-176 SWEWNVARGSTAWD
+176 SWEWNVARSSPVLWD
-190 QGQCEIFGVDPS
+190 HGQCEIFGVDPS
-202 TFVPTVDS
+202 TFVPTMES
-210 VRPLIKPGDFEL
+210 VRPLIDPDDFEL
-222 LERAFRKLS
+222 LVRTFRKVS
-231 KNANT
+231 KDANT
-236 FQTEFRVQRPNGD
+236 FQTEFRVRRPNGE

-255 TAIANFDEQGRLIW
+255 TAAASFDEHGRLIW
-269 LSGVTADITERK
+269 LSGVTADITDRK

-309 RLTRADTID
+309 RLTRAESID
-318 DYIGALDG
+318 AYISALDG

-349 RLVDEEFAPYR
+349 RLVEEEFAPYR
-360 AGGKERVSVR
+360 AGGNERVSTR
-370 GPVVVL
+370 GPVVLL

-397 YGALSKEAGHVDL
+397 YGALSNELGRVDL
-410 TWRLS
+410 SWRTEP
-415 DGRLEL
+415 GKLEL
-421 SWKESDGPQIVPP
+421 IWVETGGPEITPP
-434 NRRGYGSRA
+434 TRRGYGSRA

-453 GIVNFDWKTNGL
+453 GIVDFDWQAGGL
-465 HCTLSVPHDPNKES
+465 RCTLTLPNDPANES
-479 LRRVQIELSHT
+479 SKRPLRRQVDGETTKFVATS
-490 ESAPSQD
+490 PD
-497 ADPND
+497 D

-520 MLAAF
+520 MLSAF
-525 GHKVDGPYNRFSD
+525 GHKVDGPYSRFSD
-538 AMLAAK
+538 AILAAK

-558 GEKTYAVADILTNR
+558 GEKTYAVADILTDR

-582 GPDTIVSEF
+582 GPDSIVSAF
-591 SHAPVLQKPIEAAK
+591 AHAPVLQKPIEAAK
-605 LHALLQQIVRW
+605 LHALLQQIVR
-616 SPPRQLE
+616 
-623 RRAPKRVVSALTT
+623 
-636 TDKTNKKT
+636 
-644 P
+644 

>member
-1 MLDDKVNI
+1 MSDDKVNI

-24 ILGDVGENLLTANN
+24 ILADVGENLLSASN

-127 YRKTRQLEQLNRE
+127 YRKKQQLEQLNRE

-146 ERTAAL
+146 ERTAELA
-152 GASTRQLRQTERL
+152 ASTLQLRQSERL

-176 SWEWNVARGSTAWD
+176 SWEWNVARSSPVLWD
-190 QGQCEIFGVDPS
+190 HGQCEIFGVDPS
-202 TFVPTVDS
+202 TFVPTMES
-210 VRPLIKPGDFEL
+210 VRPLINPDDFEL
-222 LERAFRKLS
+222 LVRAFRKVS
-231 KNANT
+231 KDANT
-236 FQTEFRVQRPNGD
+236 FQTEFRVRRLNGEI
-249 VRWCTG
+249 RWCTG
-255 TAIANFDEQGRLIW
+255 TAAASFDEQGRLIW
-269 LSGVTADITERK
+269 LSGVTADITDRK

-309 RLTRADTID
+309 RLTRAESID
-318 DYIGALDG
+318 EYISALDG
-326 RIGALSNAHRL
+326 RVGALSNAHRL

-349 RLVDEEFAPYR
+349 RLVEEEFAPYR
-360 AGGKERVSVR
+360 ASGSERVSTR
-370 GPVVVL
+370 GPIVLL

-397 YGALSKEAGHVDL
+397 YGALSNEHGRVDL
-410 TWRLS
+410 SWRTEP
-415 DGRLEL
+415 GKLEL
-421 SWKESDGPQIVPP
+421 IWVESGGPEITPP
-434 NRRGYGSRA
+434 NRGGYGSRA

-453 GIVNFDWKTNGL
+453 GIVDFDWQAGGL
-465 HCTLSVPHDPNKES
+465 RCTLSLPHDPTNES
-479 LRRVQIELSHT
+479 SKRPLQRQVDDATT
-490 ESAPSQD
+490 EFAATNPH
-497 ADPND
+497 D

-520 MLAAF
+520 MLSAF
-525 GHKVDGPYNRFSD
+525 GHKVDGPYSRFND
-538 AMLAAK
+538 AILAAK

-558 GEKTYAVADILTNR
+558 GEKTYAVANILTDR

-582 GPDTIVSEF
+582 GPDSIVSAF
-591 SHAPVLQKPIEAAK
+591 AHAPVLQKPIEAAK
-605 LHALLQQIVRW
+605 LHALLQQIVR
-616 SPPRQLE
+616 
-623 RRAPKRVVSALTT
+623 
-636 TDKTNKKT
+636 
-644 P
+644 

>member
-1 MLDDKVNI
+1 MLEDKVNI

-24 ILGDVGENLLTANN
+24 ILGDVGENLLSASN

-127 YRKTRQLEQLNRE
+127 FRKTRQLEQLNRE

-152 GASTRQLRQTERL
+152 ASSTRQLRQSERL

-176 SWEWNVARGSTAWD
+176 SWEWNVARGSTVWD
-190 QGQCEIFGVDPS
+190 QGQCEIFGVDR
-202 TFVPTVDS
+202 TFVPTLDS
-210 VRPLIKPGDFEL
+210 VRPLINQDDFEL
-222 LERAFRKLS
+222 LERAFRKVS
-231 KNANT
+231 KTANT
-236 FQTEFRVQRPNGD
+236 FQTEFRVRRPNGE

-255 TAIANFDEQGRLIW
+255 TAAASFDEQDRLIW
-269 LSGVTADITERK
+269 ISGVTADITERK

-309 RLTRADTID
+309 RLTRANSID
-318 DYIGALDG
+318 EYIGALDG

-337 LASSRWEGADLN
+337 LAGSRWEGADLN

-360 AGGKERVSVR
+360 AGGKVRVSAH
-370 GPVVVL
+370 GPVVLL
-376 PPATAQ
+376 PPPTAQ

-397 YGALSKEAGHVDL
+397 YGALSTDAGHVEL
-410 TWRLS
+410 TWQLEPNK
-415 DGRLEL
+415 LEL
-421 SWKESDGPQIVPP
+421 IWVETGGPLISPP
-434 NRRGYGSRA
+434 SRRGYGSRA

-453 GIVNFDWKTNGL
+453 GIVNFDWQPDGL
-465 HCTLSVPHDPNKES
+465 HCTLSVPHDVNKEAF
-479 LRRVQIELSHT
+479 RRTPIEVHGVDGGP
-490 ESAPSQD
+490 AQD
-497 ADPND
+497 AAVDPND

-520 MLAAF
+520 MLSAF
-525 GHKVDGPYNRFSD
+525 GHKVDGPYSRFSD
-538 AMLAAK
+538 AILAAK

-558 GEKTYAVADILTNR
+558 GEKTYAVADILANR

-582 GPDTIVSEF
+582 GPDTILTEF

-605 LHALLQQIVRW
+605 LHALLQQIVR
-616 SPPRQLE
+616 
-623 RRAPKRVVSALTT
+623 
-636 TDKTNKKT
+636 
-644 P
+644 